1 MQNLFLVLVCF
12 FILGCQIN
20 NSDKTTL
27 QTNKQSSIDSGQ
39 AFFAKDSIIY
49 KALNEDKEEVLLNE
63 EVATFFIVVADTGLN
78 YYLLNQKMY
87 ALSDQLHMQID
98 TMGRYYNKNKDLI
111 SLPVNHEDK
120 VYAGAYFPRRFP
132 SASLSLEYL
141 SFYREQPSKNTIAL
155 VAGIYEKQESADS
168 ALSVL
173 RKAEE
178 NPFMFKTNI
187 YIGCVH

>member
-27 QTNKQSSIDSGQ
+27 KTNKQSSIDSGQ

-120 VYAGAYFPRRFP
+120 VYAGAYFPI
-132 SASLSLEYL
+132 SL
-141 SFYREQPSKNTIAL
+141 F
-155 VAGIYEKQESADS
+155 
-168 ALSVL
+168 
-173 RKAEE
+173 
-178 NPFMFKTNI
+178 F
-187 YIGCVH
+187 H